1 MPGTGTIAQSCLTGP
16 SAEEQTKQL
25 TEGWSYL
32 AEYEPKWWPRL
43 CHYHRMTMIP
53 VETPVAQIQLLE
65 QGHQPQKVCRAE
77 RRKDEWVKRLRLP
90 GLYR

>member
-43 CHYHRMTMIP
+43 RHYHRMTMIP

-65 QGHQPQKVCRAE
+65 QGASAPKSLQGREEK
-77 RRKDEWVKRLRLP
+77 
-90 GLYR
+90 G